1 MSSPVVYPV
10 VRAGARVV
18 LRALGPVRVLGVENL
33 PREGGA
39 LLLPNH
45 QSALDPFLV
54 QGWAPRPVRSM
65 TKSTQFG
72 SGFMQWIVPRL
83 GGFPVRRYRTDA
95 QAVRVTLRLLG
106 EGEVVCIYPEGERSW
121 DARLQ
126 PFRTGSLRVA
136 LAAAQRGIPVIPV
149 GIRGMYDVFPRWG
162 KPRRTRAPLQVRFG
176 RPLALG
182 PFADRAARDAALPA
196 LRARLEDRLLDLS
209 GEREIAAVDDSIEWP
224 FDEESPPPGRRLGSP
239 EREESHG
246 SPRNERSRGF

>member
-1 MSSPVVYPV
+1 MSSPIVYPV
-10 VRAGARVV
+10 VGAGARVV
-18 LRALGPVRVLGVENL
+18 LKLLGPVRVHGLENL
-33 PREGGA
+33 PERGGA

-95 QAVRVTLRLLG
+95 QAVRVTLRLLD
-106 EGEVVCIYPEGERSW
+106 EGELVCIYPEGERSW

-126 PFRTGSLRVA
+126 PFRTGTLRVA
-136 LAAAQRGIPVIPV
+136 LAAAHRGIPVIPV

-162 KPRRTRAPLQVRFG
+162 RPRRIRSALAVRFG
-176 RPLALG
+176 RTLRLG
-182 PFADRAARDAALPA
+182 PFENRRDRDAALPV
-196 LRARLEDRLLDLS
+196 LRERLRDRLLDLS
-209 GEREIAAVDDSIEWP
+209 GEREIAAVDDAIEWP
-224 FDEESPPPGRRLGSP
+224 FDP
-239 EREESHG
+239 
-246 SPRNERSRGF
+246 